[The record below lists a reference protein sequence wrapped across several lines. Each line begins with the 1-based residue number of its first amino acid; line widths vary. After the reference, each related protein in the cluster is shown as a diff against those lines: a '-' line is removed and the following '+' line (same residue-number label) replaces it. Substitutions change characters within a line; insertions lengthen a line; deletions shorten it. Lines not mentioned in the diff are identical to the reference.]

1 MSLTR
6 LSLIAV
12 LVSAC
17 ASGGGGSAAAPLSG
31 EGSAYVYEAGGAL
44 HRRDTRAGRAEPI
57 VRNVDEVLAAAASL
71 GGRRLALAFR
81 SGGATSVV
89 AIDNETGAIANVHQ
103 GGVGAAYTLGWS
115 TDGER
120 LGVGIR
126 DAGGG
131 VRVVEGSGEARDMGC
146 QSDEFVAWR
155 SASEAIVSDRT
166 NFYTVRSG
174 DCGTL
179 ATVVP
184 LGKSNI
190 GFSPNGRRLAY
201 YQDRSV
207 TFANR
212 AQPEV
217 IPELW
222 IAAHDGSGAR
232 VIADYQSRPQGSVWS
247 PDGDRIVYEVVSRR
261 WANTMHLVIYDVPG
275 NSYSYEASEKQLG
288 VPSDFGACWSPDGR
302 RIAHERSYARV
313 GQGLTYTT
321 RHVVVRSGADEKVVF
336 EELIGDAPAGA
347 SEEAD
352 LAPCQWM
359 GTRHLLISTR
369 RGQRLIGVDDGT
381 VQELPA
387 DQRVLAA
394 AVFGA
399 AP

>member
-1 MSLTR
+1 
-6 LSLIAV
+6 
-12 LVSAC
+12 
-17 ASGGGGSAAAPLSG
+17 
-31 EGSAYVYEAGGAL
+31 VYEAGGAI
-44 HRRDTRAGRAEPI
+44 HRRDTRAGGAEPI
-57 VRNVDEVLAAAASL
+57 ARDVDEILTAAASPS
-71 GGRRLALAFR
+71 GRSLALAFR
-81 SGGATSVV
+81 SGSATRVV
-89 AIDNETGAIANVHQ
+89 AIDNEAGAITHLPQ
-103 GGVGAAYTLGWS
+103 GAAGAAYTLGWS

-120 LGVGIR
+120 LGVGVR
-126 DAGGG
+126 DAGGGG
-131 VRVVEGSGEARDMGC
+131 VRVVEGFGQPRDMGC
-146 QSDEFVAWR
+146 QSDRFVAWR
-155 SASEAIVSDRT
+155 SASEAIVSDGT
-166 NFYTVRSG
+166 NFYTVRSAN
-174 DCGTL
+174 CETL

-184 LGKSNI
+184 LGKSDI
-190 GFSPNGRRLAY
+190 GFAPNGRRLAY

-212 AQPEV
+212 AQPEI

-261 WANTMHLVIYDVPG
+261 WASTMHLVIYDVPG

-288 VPSDFGACWSPDGR
+288 VPSDFGACWSPDSR

-321 RHVVVRSGADEKVVF
+321 RHVVVRSETGEKVVF
-336 EELIGDAPAGA
+336 EELIGDAPAG
-347 SEEAD
+347 SSDEAGA
-352 LAPCQWM
+352 APCQWM
-359 GTRHLLISTR
+359 GTHHLLISTR
-369 RGQRLIGVDDGT
+369 RGQRLIGVDDGS